1 MIGSF
6 DFNGGSEVGAK
17 LLQLG
22 SIADIAIVGEVKST
36 LMDNTFSESLVFSR
50 ARALVKI
57 YDLES
62 TTEIANIDISLKG
75 AGPSREESGLRAIK
89 KVSSIASDKVTME
102 VKRVL
107 FGK

>member
-1 MIGSF
+1 MTDSY
-6 DFNGGSEVGAK
+6 DFNGGTGVSAK
-17 LLQLG
+17 LLQLS

-36 LMDNTFSESLVFSR
+36 LMDDSFSASLVFSR

-57 YDLES
+57 IDLGS
-62 TTEIANIDISLKG
+62 STEIANIDISLKG

-89 KVSSIASDKVTME
+89 KVSSIASEKVTRE
-102 VKRVL
+102 VKRTL